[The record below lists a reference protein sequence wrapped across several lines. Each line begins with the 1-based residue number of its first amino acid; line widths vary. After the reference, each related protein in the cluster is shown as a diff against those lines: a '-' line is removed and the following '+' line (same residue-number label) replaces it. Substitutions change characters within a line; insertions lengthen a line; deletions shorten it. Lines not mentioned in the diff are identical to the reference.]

1 MYAQVFELHAN
12 LLKALAH
19 PKRLEIIQLVRD
31 KELNVTQIQQMLGL
45 PQANLSQHLM
55 VLREEGVVLSRK
67 KGKEVVYRMPPKNFV
82 EAADLMR
89 EVLVERYK
97 GDKEMTDELSIKMQD
112 LVPVVVDPVC
122 GMRVSPK
129 TASCADTWKGEHYY
143 FCGSGCLKQF
153 KERPEK
159 FVL

>member
-19 PKRLEIIQLVRD
+19 PKRLEIVQLLRD

-67 KGKEVVYRMPPKNFV
+67 KGKEVVYKMAHDNFV
-82 EAADLMR
+82 EATDLMR
-89 EVLVERYK
+89 EVLIERYR
-97 GDKEMTDELSIKMQD
+97 GDKRMTDELSIKMQD
-112 LVPVVVDPVC
+112 LMPVVVDPVC
-122 GMRVSPK
+122 GMRISPK
-129 TASCADTWKGEHYY
+129 TASCAETWKGENYF

-153 KERPEK
+153 KKEPDS
-159 FVL
+159 FAL